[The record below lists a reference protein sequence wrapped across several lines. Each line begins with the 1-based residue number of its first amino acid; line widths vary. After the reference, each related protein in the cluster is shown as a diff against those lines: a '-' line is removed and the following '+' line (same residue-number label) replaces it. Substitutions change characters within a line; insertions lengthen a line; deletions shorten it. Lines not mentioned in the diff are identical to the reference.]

1 MAKFWGTLAQK
12 KNNIQMHFGKTV
24 CGDVKNEMQ
33 QGTHKYRDFVKTGIN
48 TQLI

>member
-1 MAKFWGTLAQK
+1 MEKFWWILAQK
-12 KNNIQMHFGKTV
+12 RDDIQMNFGKTV

-33 QGTHKYRDFVKTGIN
+33 QGTHKYRNFVKTGTN